1 MTVWYKEIIINTELI
16 RKTFRTAGGFRGTRL
31 RSGVFC
37 FFAPLGIEIII
48 DLCYNQLSE
57 S

>member
-37 FFAPLGIEIII
+37 FFAPFGDRNNYRFVL
-48 DLCYNQLSE
+48 Q
-57 S
+57 

>member
-37 FFAPLGIEIII
+37 FFAPFGDRNNYRFVLQSII
-48 DLCYNQLSE
+48 
-57 S
+57 